1 MGAHITR
8 VVFAAQALSRFI
20 FWFVS
25 RLAMAARVCRRCD
38 GGVGRRTNVS
48 NSGVL
53 VTVAACAKRNI
64 AGKIRRILVRRRRS
78 GA

>member
-1 MGAHITR
+1 LFSLRKHF
-8 VVFAAQALSRFI
+8 FALFFGSCRDVAI
-20 FWFVS
+20 
-25 RLAMAARVCRRCD
+25 AASVCRRCD
-38 GGVGRRTNVS
+38 GGVERRTNVS